1 MTLPG
6 SWVSAADFFIKFHA
20 SNTLLNSVEYTIT
33 RKDSFLVQKS
43 CLNTATVVY
52 PKQHYQK
59 VVSSC
64 EAEFLEKIR
73 MKVLRVFFLVIHS
86 QLYSFAW
93 DFYFFKLTQPLTV
106 SVKEKGGRPDKK
118 PYPLP
123 YGLRNPYRNLKP
135 ENSQDYGDYG
145 QQLQRDCK
153 FMNSASVH
161 SSWEDSET
169 LDVSPLPSSLL
180 CGKSRKIPKVKKKKT
195 VGKWLLHHPPLGIG
209 PFSR

>member
-1 MTLPG
+1 VSYKSQGLAAEQLLAPDVHWTESQLASRFLIELFVIKSSRMTLPG

-86 QLYSFAW
+86 QLYSFA
-93 DFYFFKLTQPLTV
+93 
-106 SVKEKGGRPDKK
+106 
-118 PYPLP
+118 
-123 YGLRNPYRNLKP
+123 
-135 ENSQDYGDYG
+135 
-145 QQLQRDCK
+145 
-153 FMNSASVH
+153 
-161 SSWEDSET
+161 
-169 LDVSPLPSSLL
+169 
-180 CGKSRKIPKVKKKKT
+180 
-195 VGKWLLHHPPLGIG
+195 
-209 PFSR
+209 